1 MVNTGH
7 REIRAAAPHRGPMT
21 TNFTLVHG
29 TFATNALWTQN
40 GSILR
45 STLTNELGDDVTF
58 QAFLWSG
65 DNSFAARADAAEE
78 LRALLDRE
86 IKSKP
91 NDKHVVIAHSHGGNV
106 ALSAIEAG
114 TTGRQI
120 DAVICLATP
129 FITARRRS
137 FGEHSDLVLGLAKVM
152 SCFVVGATL
161 AMSITNAFGAGRE
174 GYWAPVALLLMA
186 MGGFAAWWAI
196 SKVER
201 AWVEHALQWARE
213 VSVSAP
219 RKPTRLLVVRAAAD
233 EALEGLCVG
242 HFPSTLLT
250 TGWRAMSWL
259 AVAPLWLAIRIDH
272 WAVDRFYRRAIV
284 SLGLWCVVAAWTHCG
299 YPDAPTD
306 RKILLLSWLAVMMLG
321 EAAFA
326 QKVGLIELVGL
337 ALSPFFMLLGGV
349 FVCLLLALSLVVLP
363 FNTSVRGLLDFARSA
378 VWLGPVDVSAEPAPP
393 GGGGEIRQASVA
405 AARGLQHSM
414 PYEDP
419 QSLQWIVDWL
429 SLGTNAQSNGQ

>member
-1 MVNTGH
+1 
-7 REIRAAAPHRGPMT
+7 MT
-21 TNFTLVHG
+21 THFTLVHG
-29 TFATNALWTQN
+29 TFATNAPWTQE
-40 GSILR
+40 GSLLR
-45 STLTNELGDDVTF
+45 RTLTNELGDDVTF
-58 QAFLWSG
+58 RAFLWSG
-65 DNSFAARADAAEE
+65 DNSFAARSDAAKK
-78 LRALLDRE
+78 LRAFLDRE
-86 IKSKP
+86 VESKP

-129 FITARRRS
+129 FITARRRN
-137 FGEHSDLVLGLAKVM
+137 FGEHSNLILSLAKVM
-152 SCFVVGATL
+152 GCFVVGATL
-161 AMSITNAFGAGRE
+161 TMSIINAFGAGRE
-174 GYWAPVALLLMA
+174 GYWALVALLLMA
-186 MGGFAAWWAI
+186 AGGFAAWWAI

-219 RKPTRLLVVRAAAD
+219 RRPTRLLVVRAAAD

-250 TGWRAMSWL
+250 TSWRAISWL
-259 AVAPLWLAIRIDH
+259 AVAPLWLALRIDL
-272 WAVDRFYRRAIV
+272 WAVDHFYRRVIV
-284 SLGLWCVVAAWTHCG
+284 NLCLWCAMAAWTHWG
-299 YPDAPTD
+299 FPDAPTD
-306 RKILLLSWLAVMMLG
+306 RKILVLSWLAAVMLVG
-321 EAAFA
+321 AAFA
-326 QKVGLIELVGL
+326 QEVGLIKLIGF
-337 ALSPFFMLLGGV
+337 ALSPFFIVLGGV

-393 GGGGEIRQASVA
+393 GGVGEIRQTSVA
-405 AARGLQHSM
+405 AAEGLQHSM

-429 SLGTNAQSNGQ
+429 SLGTNAQSNGP